1 MKSLKKILV
10 IYIACLCNCS
20 FGQTSNTNKDSC
32 RYLLPVVN
40 KDSIYV
46 DRDSVLNRFLTYGA
60 WKYPLNSIHWQNY
73 IDSGIAIIH
82 NESIFWHQKSMPF
95 FKSLKYEIGLSY
107 LDSAVKYD
115 TRKWID
121 YRAFIKCIF
130 IKNYKDALVDFKLS
144 KKINGDGSI
153 MDHSYNFYIG
163 LCYLQL
169 NQFDTALYYLNLQA
183 NKVTQERG
191 AGWVHY
197 LDRFYMGIT
206 NYELALHH
214 SSLEEMKIAIQCFD
228 TAIKIYSKFS
238 DAKFYKSLALI
249 AIGKYEEA
257 ELLLKEAKE
266 DLLNHFTINEDN
278 VLYERYPY
286 QISLNLVDTY
296 LNWIGK

>member
-1 MKSLKKILV
+1 
-10 IYIACLCNCS
+10 
-20 FGQTSNTNKDSC
+20 
-32 RYLLPVVN
+32 
-40 KDSIYV
+40 
-46 DRDSVLNRFLTYGA
+46 
-60 WKYPLNSIHWQNY
+60 
-73 IDSGIAIIH
+73 
-82 NESIFWHQKSMPF
+82 MPF

-257 ELLLKEAKE
+257 KLLLKEAKE